1 MLGIKLTCIYCHRN
15 WLHPCFKNDHLN
27 FIFFLISKCFQETSE
42 SASRLRI
49 AKYTTVHRGVYK
61 RTFTAR
67 TMPAGG
73 TKRASVCP
81 FWRRLTR
88 MGPVKL
94 VWLTSLTLSSIV
106 FVFVIHLL
114 FRTLLRF
121 NENRFKI
128 ARNHNSKFIMLAP
141 ASEGKECIYY
151 VFFH

>member
-1 MLGIKLTCIYCHRN
+1 
-15 WLHPCFKNDHLN
+15 
-27 FIFFLISKCFQETSE
+27 
-42 SASRLRI
+42 
-49 AKYTTVHRGVYK
+49 
-61 RTFTAR
+61 
-67 TMPAGG
+67 
-73 TKRASVCP
+73 
-81 FWRRLTR
+81 

-141 ASEGKECIYY
+141 ASEGKECI
-151 VFFH
+151 H